1 MFCSPPAAG
10 QNGCGLI
17 NPLYAQITVML
28 RHEFPCDRKHK
39 VYNCCCPYG
48 PVSSYLPICSVK
60 KLPSSSMQRRANPST
75 QVMFLSLCFCQ
86 YEL

>member
-17 NPLYAQITVML
+17 NPLYAQITVIL

-39 VYNCCCPYG
+39 LYNCCCPYG

-60 KLPSSSMQRRANPST
+60 KLPSFAEKSKSIYPGY
-75 QVMFLSLCFCQ
+75 VLLSVL
-86 YEL
+86 LSV